1 MSDSADRIP
10 PHPPPPARPP
20 SATAIISPAQ
30 HRATLQRSNAPR
42 QSEPVLLPGAAAAIA
57 SASPA
62 VPAVSAAATG
72 SDTSVVGRVRQSE
85 PVLTLP
91 RGGHGTG
98 TGTRKRALRGV
109 SVPGPGGAA
118 PSLPA
123 SQQYLTA
130 SRYTNAED
138 DVPGARL
145 RLVRN
150 TSFASSAAASGAS
163 PGTAVPAVPVHT
175 VRKADV
181 LATWIWAVW
190 DVLMAAVHVYHLVLV
205 PLTWAWACEL
215 STPWFLVAA
224 YTADCLNIVNVALT
238 CSRPYVDEFGVTV
251 TVPAMI
257 REHYFARNFGW
268 HELVGA
274 VPFDLIIIYLA
285 DFTGTCVVQPG
296 ATHLSFRSEN
306 SPWHLTLWAW
316 LRTLRFLTLARPVRT
331 FYRAEMPLVPRAV
344 SRLLKSVAA
353 YVWMTHFDN
362 CLFWALCKWEDSDQ
376 SWINV
381 NFSMTNTGLN
391 ASWATQ
397 YMLSSYETQRV
408 LFFDFRDTG
417 TTVEYLYGLV
427 ELGFGLLING
437 IVFGEIT
444 SIIQSMDT
452 TGTLEEN
459 VQAHRFRMECLCQ
472 FMRQRR
478 FPVELQKRVC
488 QHNEFEWIRH
498 KGLAEDELF
507 GNMPASLHQDVCN
520 HLFLPLLASMP
531 LFKDCDAAFTASLAR
546 AMRMI
551 TVNEDFYVF
560 RHNDDGQEMYFCRSG
575 CVEVIL
581 PDGKVICQL
590 KSGAFFGEI
599 AQACRRTASVRTK
612 SVTELCILHKHD
624 FDLILSAYPKLA
636 DAFRRGID
644 EKKRAD
650 AKRRDDEHRARE
662 AAAAAAAAA
671 AAQAAA
677 SEKAAV
683 APVRRLRARGVSAIV
698 LTGPSARGSDGELG
712 GKGVGVMARAARV
725 SLSLLHLAGGG
736 GGGGGSGGGGGTGA
750 GGGAGRPRESVESS
764 GSVEKVGKS
773 GRH

>member
-1 MSDSADRIP
+1 MTDSTDRTP
-10 PHPPPPARPP
+10 PRPPPPARAP
-20 SATAIISPAQ
+20 SAAAIISPA

-72 SDTSVVGRVRQSE
+72 SATSVIGRVRQSE

-98 TGTRKRALRGV
+98 TGTHKRALH
-109 SVPGPGGAA
+109 GAPA
-118 PSLPA
+118 AAAATPSLPA
-123 SQQYLTA
+123 SQQYLSV
-130 SRYTNAED
+130 SRYTNHADSLVGD
-138 DVPGARL
+138 DVSVAARMQ
-145 RLVRN
+145 LVRS

-163 PGTAVPAVPVHT
+163 PGTAVPPIPALA
-175 VRKADV
+175 VRKTDV

-285 DFTGTCVVQPG
+285 DFHGACVVQTG
-296 ATHLSFRSEN
+296 ATFLSFRTEN
-306 SPWHLTLWAW
+306 SPWYLTLWAW

-353 YVWMTHFDN
+353 YVWMAHFDN
-362 CLFWALCKWEDSDQ
+362 CLFWALCKWEDADQ

-381 NFSMTNTGLN
+381 NFAMTSSGLD

-459 VQAHRFRMECLCQ
+459 VQAHRFRMDCLCQ
-472 FMRQRR
+472 FMRQRK

-507 GNMPASLHQDVCN
+507 GHMPASLHQDVCN

-599 AQACRRTASVRTK
+599 ALFEACRRTASVRTK

-636 DAFRRGID
+636 DAFKRGID

-650 AKRRDDEHRARE
+650 AKRRDDEAR
-662 AAAAAAAAA
+662 AAAV
-671 AAQAAA
+671 AQAAA
-677 SEKAAV
+677 TA
-683 APVRRLRARGVSAIV
+683 APVVKRLRPRGVSAIV
-698 LTGPSARGSDGELG
+698 LTGPARGSDGEIGG
-712 GKGVGVMARAARV
+712 GKGVMARAARV

-736 GGGGGSGGGGGTGA
+736 GGGGGGGNGGGGGGGGGGNGGGGGGTG
-750 GGGAGRPRESVESS
+750 GRPRESVGSS
-764 GSVEKVGKS
+764 GSVGKGGK
-773 GRH
+773 GR

>member
-1 MSDSADRIP
+1 MTDPSDRTP
-10 PHPPPPARPP
+10 PRPPPPARTP
-20 SATAIISPAQ
+20 SATATLQPV

-57 SASPA
+57 SASPTA
-62 VPAVSAAATG
+62 AMAATATTG
-72 SDTSVVGRVRQSE
+72 SATSVVGRVRQSE

-98 TGTRKRALRGV
+98 TGTHKRALHGA
-109 SVPGPGGAA
+109 SATSGAA

-130 SRYTNAED
+130 SRYIPHAESVAGD
-138 DVPGARL
+138 DVPGTRL
-145 RLVRN
+145 RLVRS
-150 TSFASSAAASGAS
+150 TSFASSAAASGAA
-163 PGTAVPAVPVHT
+163 TVAVPPVPART
-175 VRKADV
+175 VSKADV
-181 LATWIWAVW
+181 LATWIWGVW

-274 VPFDLIIIYLA
+274 VPFDLVIIYLA
-285 DFTGTCVVQPG
+285 DFAGTCVVQPG
-296 ATHLSFRSEN
+296 ATFLSFRTEN
-306 SPWHLTLWAW
+306 SPWYLALWAW
-316 LRTLRFLTLARPVRT
+316 LRALRFLTLARPVRT

-353 YVWMTHFDN
+353 YMWMAHFDN
-362 CLFWALCKWEDSDQ
+362 CLFWALCKWEDAAQ
-376 SWINV
+376 SWINA
-381 NFSMTNTGLN
+381 NFAMTSTGLH

-459 VQAHRFRMECLCQ
+459 VQAHRFRMDCLCQ
-472 FMRQRR
+472 FMRQRK

-507 GNMPASLHQDVCN
+507 GHMPASLHQDVCS

-546 AMRMI
+546 VMRMI

-612 SVTELCILHKHD
+612 TVTELCILHKHD

-636 DAFRRGID
+636 DAFKRGID

-662 AAAAAAAAA
+662 AAASAATAAATAAAAA
-671 AAQAAA
+671 
-677 SEKAAV
+677 
-683 APVRRLRARGVSAIV
+683 APVRRLRPRGVSAIV
-698 LTGPSARGSDGELG
+698 LTGPDWGRGSDGEIAGKG
-712 GKGVGVMARAARV
+712 GGVGVGVVARAARA

-736 GGGGGSGGGGGTGA
+736 GGGGTGGGGG
-750 GGGAGRPRESVESS
+750 GRPRESVESS
-764 GSVEKVGKS
+764 GSVGKVGGKS
-773 GRH
+773 G

>member
-1 MSDSADRIP
+1 MTDSTDRTP
-10 PHPPPPARPP
+10 PRPPPPARAP
-20 SATAIISPAQ
+20 SAAAIISPA

-72 SDTSVVGRVRQSE
+72 SATSVIGRVRQSE

-98 TGTRKRALRGV
+98 TGTHKRALH
-109 SVPGPGGAA
+109 GAPA
-118 PSLPA
+118 AAAATPSLPA
-123 SQQYLTA
+123 SQQYLSV
-130 SRYTNAED
+130 SRYTNHADSLVGD
-138 DVPGARL
+138 DVSVAARMQ
-145 RLVRN
+145 LVRS

-163 PGTAVPAVPVHT
+163 PGTAVPPIPALA
-175 VRKADV
+175 VRKTDV

-285 DFTGTCVVQPG
+285 DFHGACVVQTG
-296 ATHLSFRSEN
+296 ATFLSFRTEN
-306 SPWHLTLWAW
+306 SPWYLTLWAW

-353 YVWMTHFDN
+353 YVWMAHFDN
-362 CLFWALCKWEDSDQ
+362 CLFWALCKWEDADQ

-381 NFSMTNTGLN
+381 NFAMTSSGLD

-459 VQAHRFRMECLCQ
+459 VQAHRFRMDCLCQ
-472 FMRQRR
+472 FMRQRK

-507 GNMPASLHQDVCN
+507 GHMPASLHQDVCN

-599 AQACRRTASVRTK
+599 ART
-612 SVTELCILHKHD
+612 
-624 FDLILSAYPKLA
+624 
-636 DAFRRGID
+636 
-644 EKKRAD
+644 
-650 AKRRDDEHRARE
+650 
-662 AAAAAAAAA
+662 
-671 AAQAAA
+671 
-677 SEKAAV
+677 
-683 APVRRLRARGVSAIV
+683 
-698 LTGPSARGSDGELG
+698 
-712 GKGVGVMARAARV
+712 
-725 SLSLLHLAGGG
+725 
-736 GGGGGSGGGGGTGA
+736 
-750 GGGAGRPRESVESS
+750 
-764 GSVEKVGKS
+764 
-773 GRH
+773 